1 MTTAVKENGILFQG
15 PMVRAILDDKK
26 TQTRRI
32 LDRVKGFGKVLH
44 FGESNTPGYDYH
56 FRCRRGLWQDFR
68 KQELIDR
75 CPYGRVGDRLWVRES
90 HAIYTDA
97 FTREKGDEVVLYRAD
112 SSAYWNM
119 TPYAHIEAEFNP
131 LRDTSDYEPKWTPSI
146 HMPKWASRLSLE
158 IVRVGVERL
167 QDISEADAYAEG
179 VTIPDHYKFASNGRP
194 EDRNEARVTYESL
207 WESINGPGSWDLN
220 PFVWVVEF
228 KKISP

>member
-1 MTTAVKENGILFQG
+1 MTTAIKETGILFQG

-26 TQTRRI
+26 TQTRRV
-32 LDRVKGFGKVLH
+32 LDRVKGFGKIRQ
-44 FGESNTPGYDYH
+44 FGKSNTPGYDYH

-68 KQELIDR
+68 ASDVVDR
-75 CPYGRVGDRLWVRES
+75 CPYGRVGERLWVRES

-146 HMPKWASRLSLE
+146 HMPRWASRLSLE
-158 IVRVGVERL
+158 IVRVGIERL

-179 VTIPDHYKFASNGRP
+179 VTIPEHYKFVSNGRP

-207 WESINGPGSWDLN
+207 WESIHGPGSWDLN

-228 KKISP
+228 QRV

>member
-1 MTTAVKENGILFQG
+1 MATAVKENGILFQG

-146 HMPKWASRLSLE
+146 HMPKWASRINLE
-158 IVRVGVERL
+158 IVRIGVERVRE
-167 QDISEADAYAEG
+167 ISREDAIAEG
-179 VTIPDHYKFASNGRP
+179 IFLNDNDWWDAGNGLRGELSP
-194 EDRNEARVTYESL
+194 EAAFREL
-207 WESINGPGSWDLN
+207 WASINGSDSWTNN
-220 PFVWVVEF
+220 PWVWVIEF